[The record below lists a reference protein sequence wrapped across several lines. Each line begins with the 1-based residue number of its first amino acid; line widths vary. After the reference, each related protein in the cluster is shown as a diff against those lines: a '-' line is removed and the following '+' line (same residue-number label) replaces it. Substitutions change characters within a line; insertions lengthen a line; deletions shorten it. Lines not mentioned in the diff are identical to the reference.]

1 MRQNPLTYCF
11 NKAKQY
17 YKSNDLDSAR
27 EYLDM
32 GLAQCAMFTEEIK
45 DQLSDTELDRYD
57 AYERMHKDVEIEGY
71 PLETWKMRFWVKLE
85 NWGLLL

>member
-1 MRQNPLTYCF
+1 MKQNPLTYCF

-17 YKSNDLDSAR
+17 YKDNDLDKTR

-32 GLAQCAMFTEEIK
+32 GLAQCAMFTSEIMDSLTDEQL
-45 DQLSDTELDRYD
+45 DQRDVYQRL
-57 AYERMHKDVEIEGY
+57 HKDVVYEGY

>member
-1 MRQNPLTYCF
+1 MKQNPLTYCF

-17 YKSNDLDSAR
+17 YKTNELDSAR

-32 GLAQCAMFTEEIK
+32 GLAQCAMFTSELK
-45 DQLSDTELDRYD
+45 DQMSDADLDRYD
-57 AYERMHKDVEIEGY
+57 AFERMHKDVEYEGY
-71 PLETWKMRFWVKLE
+71 SLETWKMRFWVKLE